1 MMKTAIVR
9 TAEELKQAK
18 ENQVD
23 EMIIIGK
30 LANQLKK
37 AKKITAL
44 SGLSIAVLTAATASI
59 MTIPAATVSAPV
71 TGGISAMVSGL
82 TAATTTTAAVT
93 LTGMEIATIIFI
105 SSVGFIVI
113 IAIFKDYEEIEF
125 SKERMVLRK
134 RSKK

>member
-1 MMKTAIVR
+1 MKTVTVK

-18 ENQVD
+18 ENRVD
-23 EMIIIGK
+23 EIIIIGR

-44 SGLSIAVLTAATASI
+44 SGLSIAALTAATASI

-71 TGGISAMVSGL
+71 TGGVSFMGVGI
-82 TAATTTTAAVT
+82 TAATTTAAAVT

-105 SSVGFIVI
+105 GSVGIIVI

>member
-1 MMKTAIVR
+1 MKTAIVR